1 MNENEIYEV
10 LNSFKEAIDY
20 LVSQNEELTSRV
32 NELQS
37 TLMDEI
43 VNPVRS
49 ELAAQEEESALSDF
63 RCKYA
68 EKLDKFDD
76 FTRAIEGSDDFS
88 TSKAVFDE
96 LKNVEKGDDFDEA
109 AYVEEV
115 AKNIEEQIEKIKK
128 ATGAESVTVESTED
142 GEVKVEVEDAENPS
156 VEEAIAKEE
165 EPSEEDKD
173 FEIDDSVEES
183 DPEALK
189 KFEES
194 LKK

>member
-37 TLMDEI
+37 TVMDEI
-43 VNPVRS
+43 INPVRN
-49 ELAAQEEESALSDF
+49 EIAAQEEEAALSDF
-63 RCKYA
+63 RCKYG

-76 FTRAIEGSDDFS
+76 FTKAIEGSDDFS

-96 LKNVEKGDDFDEA
+96 LKNVEKGEDFDEA

-128 ATGAESVTVESTED
+128 ATGAENVQVESNED
-142 GEVKVEVEDAENPS
+142 GSVEVEVKD
-156 VEEAIAKEE
+156 EETEMEEE
-165 EPSEEDKD
+165 EPKEEKD

-194 LKK
+194 LEK

>member
-37 TLMDEI
+37 TVMDEI

-49 ELAAQEEESALSDF
+49 ELAAQKEEEALSDF
-63 RCKYA
+63 RCKYG
-68 EKLDKFDD
+68 EKLDKFDN
-76 FTRAIEGSDDFS
+76 FTKAIEGSDDFS
-88 TSKAVFDE
+88 TAKAVFDE
-96 LKNVEKGDDFDEA
+96 LKNVEKGEDFDEA

-128 ATGAESVTVESTED
+128 ATGAENVSVESNED
-142 GEVKVEVEDAENPS
+142 GSVEVEVKD
-156 VEEAIAKEE
+156 EETEIEKEE
-165 EPSEEDKD
+165 PKKEKD
-173 FEIDDSVEES
+173 FEIDDSIEES